1 MYMLLT
7 PLNEDTIGI
16 TQEEI
21 VEALEEFA
29 CKAVLST
36 DHVGITHVFAVSDRL
51 LSLENLCNTVD
62 INGCV
67 IEYVHVYD
75 MTPEIGANQ

>member
-7 PLNEDTIGI
+7 PLNFENIGV

-21 VEALEEFA
+21 IEALEEFA

-36 DHVGITHVFAVSDRL
+36 DHVGVTHVFAVSDRL
-51 LSLENLCNTVD
+51 LTLENLCNTVD
-62 INGCV
+62 IDGCV

-75 MTPEIGANQ
+75 MKPEIGVN

>member
-7 PLNEDTIGI
+7 PLSEDNIGV

-21 VEALEEFA
+21 IEALAEFA
-29 CKAVLST
+29 CKAVLSR
-36 DHVGITHVFAVSDRL
+36 DHVGVTHVFAVSDRL
-51 LSLENLCNTVD
+51 LSLENLCNTAD
-62 INGCV
+62 IDGCV

-75 MTPEIGANQ
+75 MTPETGVN

>member
-7 PLNEDTIGI
+7 PLSEDNIGV

-21 VEALEEFA
+21 VEALAEFA
-29 CKAVLST
+29 CKAVLSR
-36 DHVGITHVFAVSDRL
+36 DHVGVTHVFAVSDRL

-62 INGCV
+62 IDGCV

-75 MTPEIGANQ
+75 MTPETGVN

>member
-7 PLNEDTIGI
+7 PLNEDNIGV

-21 VEALEEFA
+21 VEALAEFT

-36 DHVGITHVFAVSDRL
+36 DHAGVTHVFAVSDRL

-62 INGCV
+62 IDGCV

-75 MTPEIGANQ
+75 MTPEIGVN